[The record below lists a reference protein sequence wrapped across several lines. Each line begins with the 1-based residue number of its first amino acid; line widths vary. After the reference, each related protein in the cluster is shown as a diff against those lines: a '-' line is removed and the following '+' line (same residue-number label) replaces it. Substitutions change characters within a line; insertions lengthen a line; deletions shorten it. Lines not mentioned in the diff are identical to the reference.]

1 MLYKQLIQTGSVLLL
16 LPLSSV
22 LGFPLYEDTANGRA
36 ATHQLY
42 SFAIEFGLIKV
53 KMFVLLAKKHKKI
66 KLNHI
71 FLFNR
76 RIFST
81 FSSIQDDQTYQLLT
95 FAALISTEGSR
106 EGLLLLVL
114 LRI

>member
-22 LGFPLYEDTANGRA
+22 LGFPLYKDTANGRA

-42 SFAIEFGLIKV
+42 SFAIEFGLIKA
-53 KMFVLLAKKHKKI
+53 KMFVLLAKKKLK

-95 FAALISTEGSR
+95 FAALISTEGSQ
-106 EGLLLLVL
+106 EGLLLL